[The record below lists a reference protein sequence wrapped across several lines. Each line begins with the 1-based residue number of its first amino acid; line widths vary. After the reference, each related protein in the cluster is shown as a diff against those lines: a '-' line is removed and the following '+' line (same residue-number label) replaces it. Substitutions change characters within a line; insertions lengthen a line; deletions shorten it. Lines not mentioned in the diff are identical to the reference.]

1 MDNSNKFENNKSSES
16 NINRMGSQIF
26 PSDFI
31 FREISKLDI
40 FPVNLK
46 DELEKIISVKIKKI
60 DIFKQALIHRSII
73 PLLHKKIEG
82 NFNFQLF
89 CNERLEFIGDSIYNF
104 IISDYLFRNHPFK
117 DEGQLSSMRAKLVNR
132 AIMGEIARQ
141 LGLGDYIQI
150 SNNTKKMI
158 ELGNLN
164 VLSNLLEAIVGA
176 IYIDS
181 GYGETKQFILSK
193 LLPMLQEQHPYDTH
207 NYKSELMEF
216 LQSQDISFPTYK
228 VLFETGPDHLKTF
241 LVGAYVNGK
250 LLGTAIANSKKE
262 AEQSAA
268 KKVLELYKK
277 IS

>member
-1 MDNSNKFENNKSSES
+1 
-16 NINRMGSQIF
+16 MGSQIY

-31 FREISKLDI
+31 FREIAKINI
-40 FPVNLK
+40 FPISLK
-46 DELEKIISVKIKKI
+46 NELEKILSVKIKKI
-60 DIFKQALIHRSII
+60 EIFKQALIHRSII

-141 LGLGDYIQI
+141 LGLGNYIQI
-150 SNNTKKMI
+150 SNNTNKMI

-176 IYIDS
+176 IYLDS
-181 GYGETKQFILSK
+181 GYGETKKFILSK
-193 LLPMLQEQHPYDTH
+193 LLPMLQEHHPYETH

-241 LVGAYVNGK
+241 LVGAYVDGK
-250 LLGTAIANSKKE
+250 LLGTALANSKKE

>member
-1 MDNSNKFENNKSSES
+1 MKTQAFS
-16 NINRMGSQIF
+16 
-26 PSDFI
+26 SDFV

-40 FPVNLK
+40 FPINLK
-46 DELEKIISVKIKKI
+46 NQLETILSIKIKRI
-60 DIFKQALIHRSII
+60 EIFKQALIHRSII
-73 PLLHKKIEG
+73 PILHKKIEG
-82 NFNFQLF
+82 NLNFQLF

-104 IISDYLFRNHPFK
+104 IISDYLFRNFPSK
-117 DEGQLSSMRAKLVNR
+117 DEGQLSNFRAKLVNR
-132 AIMGEIARQ
+132 TIMGEVAHQ
-141 LGLGDYIQI
+141 LGLGDYIQT

-181 GYGETKQFILSK
+181 GYQKAREFVLSK
-193 LLPMLQEQHPYDTH
+193 LLPMLQNQHPYETH

-216 LQSQDISFPTYK
+216 LQSKNISFPTYK
-228 VLFETGPDHLKTF
+228 TLFEAGPDHLKTF
-241 LVGAYVNGK
+241 LVGAYVDGK

-268 KKVLELYKK
+268 KKVLELYQK

>member
-1 MDNSNKFENNKSSES
+1 
-16 NINRMGSQIF
+16 
-26 PSDFI
+26 
-31 FREISKLDI
+31 
-40 FPVNLK
+40 V
-46 DELEKIISVKIKKI
+46 
-60 DIFKQALIHRSII
+60 
-73 PLLHKKIEG
+73 
-82 NFNFQLF
+82 
-89 CNERLEFIGDSIYNF
+89 
-104 IISDYLFRNHPFK
+104 
-117 DEGQLSSMRAKLVNR
+117 
-132 AIMGEIARQ
+132 
-141 LGLGDYIQI
+141 
-150 SNNTKKMI
+150 
-158 ELGNLN
+158 
-164 VLSNLLEAIVGA
+164 
-176 IYIDS
+176 
-181 GYGETKQFILSK
+181 QFILSK